1 MLPDN
6 AMKVAI
12 IVVYGLNLEV
22 QNSNSYNWQM
32 KEVDMCVCLSYK
44 NNFNDTNLI
53 EILKL

>member
-12 IVVYGLNLEV
+12 IVVYGINLEV
-22 QNSNSYNWQM
+22 QNSNSYNLQM